1 MVQNN
6 WALGGV
12 ILAMALTIGV
22 GVYAGRRSKT
32 TPDFLVASRT
42 IRPHANAAA
51 IAGEYLSAASF
62 LGVAGLVFT
71 KGATGLWYPF
81 GYAGG
86 YLALLLFVAAP
97 LRRSGAYTV
106 PDFAEARLGSVG
118 VRRLCTAVVVL
129 LGWWYLVPQFQGAGL
144 TLSTFTG
151 VPPWLGGLAV
161 AATVTINVIGGG
173 MRAITLV
180 QAFQYYLKLFALA
193 FPAFLL
199 FFVFL
204 NDDKAEYRSLS
215 EPLPPAF
222 ARETTI
228 DVTTPVRL
236 QVPQTVSLRA
246 KGVID
251 GAPVD
256 GGAIWAAGTVKSVGK
271 DTKLVFPAG
280 APVPSV
286 TTAAADNAS
295 WLRPMSGGWPQVLEI
310 WSLMFATFFGT
321 MGLPHVLVRFY
332 TNPDGSSAR
341 TTTLY
346 VLVLVGGFY
355 LFSLIFA
362 GLSRLYVPE
371 LLVTGQDNTAVLLL
385 PSAMLDNWFGQLL
398 AALTA
403 AGAFAAFL
411 STSSGLVVSV
421 AGVLSTDVLPGRVR
435 DFRLA
440 TVFASTVPIVCA
452 LLFPNLGAAQA
463 VGLALC
469 LAASTFCPLLIL
481 GIWYRGLTPFGAT
494 MGILTGGGVVLGS
507 TAYVLLT
514 TSTSGWVNSLVAQ
527 PGMISV
533 PLSFLSMW
541 FFSKLT
547 PRSVP
552 RDVSQ
557 VMLRMHAPDRLG
569 FTKDRDVQRFGNQSQ
584 PPVDVSKRTTTTLT
598 GWANRRQR
606 K

>member
-1 MVQNN
+1 MVEND

-12 ILAMALTIGV
+12 ILAVLLTIGV
-22 GVYAGRRSKT
+22 GIYGGRRSRT
-32 TPDFLVASRT
+32 TPDFLVASRA

-106 PDFAEARLGSVG
+106 PDFAEARLGSVAL
-118 VRRLCTAVVVL
+118 RRLCTAVVVL
-129 LGWWYLVPQFQGAGL
+129 LGWWYLVPQFQSAGL

-151 VPPWLGGLAV
+151 VPAWMGALAV
-161 AATVTINVIGGG
+161 AVTVTINVVGGG
-173 MRAITLV
+173 MRSITLV
-180 QAFQYYLKLFALA
+180 QAFQYYLKLFAIA

-204 NDDKAEYRSLS
+204 QDSRTEYRSLS

-222 ARETTI
+222 VKETR
-228 DVTTPVRL
+228 VEVKTPVRL
-236 QVPQTVSLRA
+236 QVTQTVVLRA

-251 GAPVD
+251 NAPVD
-256 GGAIWAAGTVKSVGK
+256 GAVHWAAGTTRSVGEK
-271 DTKLVFPAG
+271 TELLFPAG
-280 APVPSV
+280 APVPTV

-295 WLRPMSGGWPQVLEI
+295 WLRPMSGGWPSVLEI

-355 LFSLIFA
+355 LFTLIFA

-371 LLVTGQDNTAVLLL
+371 LLVTGQDNAAVLLL
-385 PSAMLDNWFGQLL
+385 PTAMLDNWFGQLL

-411 STSSGLVVSV
+411 STSSGLLVSV
-421 AGVLSTDVLPGRVR
+421 AGVLSTDVLPGRVK

-440 TVFASTVPIVCA
+440 TLFSSAVPIFCA

-481 GIWYRGLTPFGAT
+481 GIWYRGLTPFGAA
-494 MGILTGGGVVLGS
+494 MGILTGGGLVMAA
-507 TAYVLLT
+507 TAYTLLT

-527 PGMISV
+527 PGMITV
-533 PLSFLSMW
+533 PVSFLAMW

-547 PRSVP
+547 PKSVP
-552 RDVSQ
+552 KDVSQ

-569 FTKDRDVQRFGNQSQ
+569 FTKDRDVQRFGEQASTGRT
-584 PPVDVSKRTTTTLT
+584 PEMAPVARP
-598 GWANRRQR
+598 GWAARRR
-606 K
+606 GK